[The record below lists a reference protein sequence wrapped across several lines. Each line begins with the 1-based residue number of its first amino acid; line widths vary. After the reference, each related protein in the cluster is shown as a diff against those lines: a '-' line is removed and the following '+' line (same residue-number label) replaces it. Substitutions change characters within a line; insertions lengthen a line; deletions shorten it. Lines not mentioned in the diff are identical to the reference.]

1 MGGVLLAVVGILLL
15 FLGGS
20 VKNSRYWCVQGGG
33 QCFCRHF
40 ICGAVSD
47 SARNLWKKYAL
58 RDGISGGHNDEHDKN
73 NRRLLKRTD
82 AFMLAIW
89 FFTLF
94 ALLGGT
100 AFYGGNLLSDLFGK
114 KSAWGGKYGFFILVA
129 AFALAEV
136 FITQKH
142 SARTLKSA
150 FRL

>member
-1 MGGVLLAVVGILLL
+1 MEYPAVTMMSTIKITGG
-15 FLGGS
+15 F
-20 VKNSRYWCVQGGG
+20 
-33 QCFCRHF
+33 
-40 ICGAVSD
+40 
-47 SARNLWKKYAL
+47 
-58 RDGISGGHNDEHDKN
+58 
-73 NRRLLKRTD
+73 LKRTD

-136 FITQKH
+136 FYH
-142 SARTLKSA
+142 SKTLCTYFEICFQTVMTLFVVLVPVLLWMLGGRRRA
-150 FRL
+150 